1 MVPWEACA
9 GLASLALGSFG
20 IPLHFTHD
28 KLSPFAIVILYGNVL
43 AMVGFVLQYTITDKN
58 GEYYQW
64 NLHLI
69 KEWIWAI
76 LSVSIQCIGVQ
87 ALLFGLMKE
96 NVIISIF
103 FAIVSTQTLWST
115 FLSLLFLGEWRDVI
129 VWKIVLGT
137 IMIVGGSL
145 LITQGK
151 KSDFEDMDSPL
162 SSTILSNHGTFP
174 FFEEIA

>member
-1 MVPWEACA
+1 MVPWEAYA

-28 KLSPFAIVILYGNVL
+28 KLSPFSIVMVYGNLLAIVGFILQQSVTNK
-43 AMVGFVLQYTITDKN
+43 D

-64 NLHLI
+64 NLHLVT
-69 KEWIWAI
+69 EWFWAI

-87 ALLFGLMKE
+87 SLLFGLMQE
-96 NVIISIF
+96 DVIISVF

-115 FLSLLFLGEWRDVI
+115 FLSLLFLGEWKNVI

-137 IMIVGGSL
+137 ILIVCGVL
-145 LITQGK
+145 LVSQAK
-151 KSDFEDMDSPL
+151 DDDFDSESE
-162 SSTILSNHGTFP
+162 SSIISRTSVSNHGTF
-174 FFEEIA
+174 FEN